1 MRLLFGVYYDNCSP
15 GACLLHHVVPPF
27 PAFTVNR
34 RNGQLFVISV
44 APLNLQY

>member
-15 GACLLHHVVPPF
+15 GVCLLHHVVPSL